1 MGGRLA
7 WPVAAGVLP
16 PAALLPW
23 QPEPVLGRMGP
34 VLTQVA
40 LCGEVQAST
49 LAAPLPNGLATQ
61 LFAYLVLHRRRPV
74 RHAVLADALWPT
86 SRPRDPRAVLSS
98 LLSRLRRSVGNEV
111 LPVGQLV
118 QLVLPP
124 GATVDV
130 DEASVALVA
139 ARAALERDE
148 PVVAWEQAGRARE
161 IAGRGLLV
169 GFEARWIDPWRT
181 DVESTHL
188 DALELLARAGALLGE
203 AEARDGERAARRAI
217 SRAPLRESAHAAL
230 MEALAARNAQS
241 EALQVYEELRRS
253 LDAELGAVPSP
264 AVRQLHQRLL
274 ESAAPVVAGH
284 VDTDGEATEAG
295 RPSIAV
301 GAPHGHRLPDDDPRS
316 PAARLAALRP
326 AAQRLVERTAA
337 LGEVAAV
344 ELLVALE
351 ARDGG
356 GSRLDVLE
364 ALQEAC
370 DGGLLAPSASWLGP
384 AVAFAHRPDAEAV
397 VAGMPLTRPATIA
410 AMALEELET
419 GDGDRVAI
427 ARMAVRAV
435 PAIARDE
442 AVGRAREGVELL
454 LRGRAFEQAAELA
467 ERALALGPA
476 RRDRVG
482 LLLGLG
488 RARRLDDPD
497 RAWRAAVSACAAAQE
512 LDDPA
517 LQARAALATGA
528 SGPGEPQA
536 HADGGLARR
545 LTAAVERL
553 TSAVPAA
560 AAPAAAAGVAPGA
573 AADPHR
579 LLRAQLE
586 ARLALDRSWDD
597 PAEAELL
604 ADDAAALALGGAEE
618 SPAAWR
624 ELPLRVQARVVLAQ
638 IGARRDPAVTST
650 RLARADLLAARA
662 RGEGDRAVELAA
674 LLQRLP
680 LLGEVG
686 RAQAVADDLDRV
698 EQLAAALGDER
709 ARRIAADVRAVL
721 ARLHEPAEGA
731 RAPANGDGPRTTR
744 SHAAVGTPGRGGAA
758 GHHGHGWSAIR
769 LRMADGTVAAA
780 LGEVDDL
787 VRLQPA
793 LDLPRALAAL
803 IRLLAGDDAE
813 AARRLQRWPA
823 GGLERVARC
832 EEGRLVAWSALG
844 LVAARLGDHE
854 RAAALHELLLPWA
867 DRHAVAAG
875 TVHLAPVARVLG
887 ELAGALGRPEEARD
901 HLRAAVTAAES
912 AGLAGVAEAVRHELD
927 PYAPAPRDRI

>member
-16 PAALLPW
+16 PAAPLPW
-23 QPEPVLGRMGP
+23 QPAPVLVRMGP

-40 LCGEVQAST
+40 LCGEVQART
-49 LAAPLPNGLATQ
+49 LDAALPNGLATQ

-124 GATVDV
+124 EATVDV
-130 DEASVALVA
+130 DEAAVALVA

-148 PVVAWEQAGRARE
+148 PAVAWEQAGRARE

-188 DALELLARAGALLGE
+188 DALELLARAGALLGGSE
-203 AEARDGERAARRAI
+203 QHDGERAARRAI

-230 MEALAARNAQS
+230 MEALAARDAQS

-274 ESAAPVVAGH
+274 ESASPAAVLEDAPAAGA
-284 VDTDGEATEAG
+284 VPEA
-295 RPSIAV
+295 RQPSIAT
-301 GAPHGHRLPDDDPRS
+301 GHRLPDDDPRS
-316 PAARLAALRP
+316 PASRLATLRP

-356 GSRLDVLE
+356 GARIDVLE

-370 DGGLLAPSASWLGP
+370 DAGLLAPSASWLGP

-410 AMALEELET
+410 ATALEELER

-467 ERALALGPA
+467 ERALALGPG

-482 LLLGLG
+482 LLLDLG

-497 RAWRAAVSACAAAQE
+497 RAWRAAVSACAAAAE

-528 SGPGEPQA
+528 SGPGEAQA

-545 LTAAVERL
+545 LTAALERL
-553 TSAVPAA
+553 
-560 AAPAAAAGVAPGA
+560 
-573 AADPHR
+573 ADGDR

-597 PAEAELL
+597 PQEAERL
-604 ADDAAALALGGAEE
+604 ADEAAALALGEQEE
-618 SPAAWR
+618 TPAAWR
-624 ELPLRVQARVVLAQ
+624 DLPLRVHARVALAQ
-638 IGARRDPAVTST
+638 IGARRDPAVTPT

-680 LLGEVG
+680 LLGELA

-698 EQLAAALGDER
+698 EALGAALGDQR
-709 ARRIAADVRAVL
+709 ALRVAADVRAVV
-721 ARLHEPAEGA
+721 ARLREPADA
-731 RAPANGDGPRTTR
+731 AHAQANGDGTRPGR
-744 SHAAVGTPGRGGAA
+744 SHAAGA
-758 GHHGHGWSAIR
+758 GHPAHTRPGHGWAAIR
-769 LRMADGTVAAA
+769 LHMADGTVAAA

-803 IRLLAGDDAE
+803 VRLLAGDGEDAV
-813 AARRLQRWPA
+813 RRLQRWPA
-823 GGLERVARC
+823 QGLERVARC

-844 LVAARLGDHE
+844 FVAARSGDHE
-854 RAAALHELLLPWA
+854 RSAVLHELLLPWA
-867 DRHAVAAG
+867 DRLAVAPG
-875 TVHLAPVARVLG
+875 TVVLTPVARVLG
-887 ELAGALGRPEEARD
+887 ELAGALGRPGEARD
-901 HLRAAVTAAES
+901 HQRAAVAAAEA
-912 AGLAGVAEAVRHELD
+912 AGLVAVADAVRLELD
-927 PYAPAPRDRI
+927 AYAAAPRDRL

>member
-1 MGGRLA
+1 MGR
-7 WPVAAGVLP
+7 
-16 PAALLPW
+16 
-23 QPEPVLGRMGP
+23 

-40 LCGEVQAST
+40 LCGEVEAHT

-98 LLSRLRRSVGNEV
+98 LLSRLRRSLGNET

-124 GATVDV
+124 DATVDV
-130 DEASVALVA
+130 DEAAIALVA
-139 ARAALERDE
+139 ARAALERGE
-148 PVVAWEQAGRARE
+148 PLVAWEQAGRARE

-188 DALELLARAGALLGE
+188 GALELLARAGALLGGSE
-203 AEARDGERAARRAI
+203 QHEGERAARRAI

-230 MEALAARNAQS
+230 MEALAARGAQS
-241 EALQVYEELRRS
+241 EALQVYEHLRRS

-274 ESAAPVVAGH
+274 ESASPAPAAERADARTPEAAG
-284 VDTDGEATEAG
+284 AAG
-295 RPSIAV
+295 GAAAGSAGGAGGTGPAGAAA
-301 GAPHGHRLPDDDPRS
+301 GAPAAVPLGHRFAGEDPRS
-316 PAARLAALRP
+316 PAARLGALRP
-326 AAQRLVERTAA
+326 VAQRLVERAAA

-370 DGGLLAPSASWLGP
+370 DASLLAPSASWLGP
-384 AVAFAHRPDAEAV
+384 AVAFAHRPDGEAV

-410 AMALEELET
+410 AAALEELEA

-427 ARMAVRAV
+427 ARTAVRAV
-435 PAIARDE
+435 PAVARDE
-442 AVGRAREGVELL
+442 AVARAREGVELL
-454 LRGRAFEQAAELA
+454 LRGRAFDQAAELA

-476 RRDRVG
+476 RRDRVA
-482 LLLGLG
+482 LLLDLG
-488 RARRLDDPD
+488 RARRRDDPD
-497 RAWRAAVSACAAAQE
+497 RAWRAAVSACAAAAE
-512 LDDPA
+512 LDDPL

-528 SGPGEPQA
+528 SGPGEPRA

-545 LTAAVERL
+545 LAAAVERL
-553 TSAVPAA
+553 DA
-560 AAPAAAAGVAPGA
+560 AAPAAAAPGMPA
-573 AADPHR
+573 ASSHR
-579 LLRAQLE
+579 LVRAQLL

-597 PAEAELL
+597 PEEAARLAAEA
-604 ADDAAALALGGAEE
+604 ATLALGGAAGDD
-618 SPAAWR
+618 PAAWR
-624 ELPLRVQARVVLAQ
+624 ALPLRIHARIALAQ
-638 IGARRDPAVTST
+638 LGARRDPAATPA

-680 LLGEVG
+680 LLGELG
-686 RAQAVADDLDRV
+686 RARAAADDLDRV
-698 EQLAAALGDER
+698 ELLGAALGDRR
-709 ARRIAADVRAVL
+709 ALRIAADVRAVV
-721 ARLHEPAEGA
+721 ARLASAPDGA
-731 RAPANGDGPRTTR
+731 SRAGGLASAPDGASRAGGLA
-744 SHAAVGTPGRGGAA
+744 SGAA
-758 GHHGHGWSAIR
+758 GDGAGVAHPGHGWSAVR
-769 LRMADGTVAAA
+769 LRMALGTVAAA
-780 LGEVDDL
+780 LGEADDL
-787 VRLQPA
+787 ARLQPA

-803 IRLLAGDDAE
+803 ARLLAGDDEE
-813 AARRLQRWPA
+813 AVRRLQRWPA
-823 GGLERVARC
+823 DGMAGVART
-832 EEGRLVAWSALG
+832 EEGRLVAWSALAF
-844 LVAARLGDHE
+844 VAARTGDRE
-854 RAAALHELLLPWA
+854 RAAALHALLLPWA
-867 DRHAVAAG
+867 DRLAVAAG
-875 TVHLAPVARVLG
+875 TVCLAPVARALG

-901 HLRAAVTAAES
+901 HQRAAVAAAET
-912 AGLAGVAEAVRHELD
+912 AGLVAIADAVRLELD
-927 PYAPAPRDRI
+927 AYAAAPRDRL